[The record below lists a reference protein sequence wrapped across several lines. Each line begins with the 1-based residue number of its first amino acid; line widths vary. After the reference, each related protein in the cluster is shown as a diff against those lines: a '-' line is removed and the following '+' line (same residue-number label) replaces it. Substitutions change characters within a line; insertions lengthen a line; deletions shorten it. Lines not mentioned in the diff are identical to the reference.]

1 MTRGTTCPQR
11 PFAATLGLVLGLALA
26 ALLPLVLAQPA
37 KAANVSINLFAN
49 AFGWNITSGEETN
62 PGPTFVVYHND
73 QITVTLTSDDGLPHG
88 LWIDYSG
95 DGIQNSEDYLSP
107 KTSVTQ
113 NPITFSFLADH
124 VGQYTYADQ
133 VIPLNTG
140 QWSTHDNGAPSA
152 TIRAPV
158 LGASWTGGKAHD
170 ISFNLTDPDGDP
182 MTYNL
187 TYSYGGRASQSIR
200 SSTPASGNPNVVSWT
215 PTGFSATDTVLHLDV
230 LDSRGAPAHVDSAP
244 FEVDSTPP
252 TIASSSPLSDAV
264 SVDRNTL
271 IQVNWSEGMNES
283 TTGAANAFGV
293 RGSGGPWLT
302 GTVAWSPDA
311 TQFTFRP
318 SGTLADGTVYEVHVN
333 STATDHS
340 DPGNPYAGSMWR
352 FSTGSTADR
361 TPPSILAMAA
371 DPSVQVVDGF
381 VNLTTD
387 VQDNVGILT
396 VTASVRGPGFDQNL
410 TMVHASGTRWY
421 VNRTYSAVGHYAFT
435 VWATDRS
442 GNVRSQTAGFD
453 MSPPGSGSV
462 PAPLY
467 VNVSMTDGV
476 VDVTWSPVSS
486 PTLAGY
492 YVYRGNGTAGQY
504 TRLTITPIPK
514 AAPTVYRD
522 SSVQPGHTYFY
533 TVTSVNTTGA
543 ESGYAQAISVTIPP
557 YTTPPLFDPVPWAVA
572 GVTLGVILGALYGMV
587 WRRRPA

>member
-11 PFAATLGLVLGLALA
+11 PFAATLGLVLGLTLA

>member
-11 PFAATLGLVLGLALA
+11 PFAATLGLVLGLTLA

-486 PTLAGY
+486 PTMAGY

>member
-361 TPPSILAMAA
+361 TPPSILAMAV

>member
-11 PFAATLGLVLGLALA
+11 PFAATLGLVLGLTLA

-421 VNRTYSAVGHYAFT
+421 VNRNYSAVGHYAFT
-435 VWATDRS
+435 VWATDSS

-514 AAPTVYRD
+514 AAPTMYRD

>member
-11 PFAATLGLVLGLALA
+11 PLAATLGLVLGLTLA

-271 IQVNWSEGMNES
+271 IQVNWSEAMNES

>member
-11 PFAATLGLVLGLALA
+11 PFAATLGLVLGLTLA

-543 ESGYAQAISVTIPP
+543 ESGYAQAISVAIPP

>member
-11 PFAATLGLVLGLALA
+11 PFAATLGLVLGLTLA

-381 VNLTTD
+381 VNLTTN

-396 VTASVRGPGFDQNL
+396 VTAAVRGPGFDQNL

>member
-11 PFAATLGLVLGLALA
+11 PFAATLGLVLGLTLA

-396 VTASVRGPGFDQNL
+396 VTAAVRGPGFDQNL

-421 VNRTYSAVGHYAFT
+421 VNRTYGAVGHYAFT

>member
-11 PFAATLGLVLGLALA
+11 PFAATLGLVLGLTLA

-271 IQVNWSEGMNES
+271 IQVNWSEAMNES

-421 VNRTYSAVGHYAFT
+421 VNRTYGAVGHYAFT

>member
-271 IQVNWSEGMNES
+271 IQVNWSEAMNES